1 MEFQM
6 RNKTFISSMVGVAAA
21 MAVAGSAN
29 AAVFTDNFAVPQS
42 GLASVAFSPSRTRDD
57 VSATPWAPYDTTA
70 RILFAQNYQ
79 TNENEGGSGTLASSS
94 VTSGQANLFLANGLS
109 GYSAAGIDYGLNAFN
124 STGTDRFILDY
135 STVGATGLSMWVFV
149 TDTSGRL
156 WGSTL
161 NSGVAGNSKSVTVLY
176 SSFTPEFGSATG
188 AFDWSSMSNFSFL
201 FAAANQV
208 ALTQDTNITV
218 TSFSAVPA
226 PGALALLGVA
236 GLVGARRRR
245 A

>member
-1 MEFQM
+1 M
-6 RNKTFISSMVGVAAA
+6 RNKTFISSMVVAAA
-21 MAVAGSAN
+21 VAVAGSAN
-29 AAVFTDNFAVPQS
+29 AAVLTDNFAVTQPGQ
-42 GLASVAFSPSRTRDD
+42 ASVAFSASFGTLVD

-79 TNENEGGSGTLASSS
+79 TSPGGSGTLASSS

-109 GYSAAGIDYGLNAFN
+109 GFSAAGIAYGLNAYN
-124 STGTDRFILDY
+124 SSGLDRFILNY
-135 STVGATGLSMWVFV
+135 STVGSTDISMSVYV
-149 TDTSGRL
+149 SDTAGRL

-161 NSGVAGNSKSVTVLY
+161 NSGVAGNSKTVTVLY
-176 SSFTPEFGSATG
+176 SSFTPAYGSATG
-188 AFDWSSMSNFSFL
+188 AFDWSSMSKVSFL
-201 FAAANQV
+201 FGAANQV

-218 TSFSAVPA
+218 TSFSAAPA
-226 PGALALLGVA
+226 PGALALLGAA